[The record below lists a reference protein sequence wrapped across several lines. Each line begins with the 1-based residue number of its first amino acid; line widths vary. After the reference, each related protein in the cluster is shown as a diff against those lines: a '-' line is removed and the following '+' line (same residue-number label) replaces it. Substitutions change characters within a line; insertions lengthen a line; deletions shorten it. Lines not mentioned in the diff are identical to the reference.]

1 MRSEEVS
8 DVTGPSAT
16 DLDIA
21 VIGMACAFP
30 GAGTPAEFWANLC
43 DGVESVRL
51 LSDEELLARGV
62 PPETLRD
69 PDYVKAAYT
78 LDDVESF
85 DAEFFGINPNEARA
99 TDPQHRLFLEVC
111 WTALEDAGYDP
122 ATFDGDIGVFA
133 GIGMNS
139 YLLEVLAR
147 NAAFWQSTSLEQMM
161 IGNDKDFLP
170 SRVSYK
176 LNLTGPSINVNT
188 ACSTSLV
195 AIHLAR
201 QSLLLGESDMALVGG
216 VSIIVPN
223 GRGYRYMKDGIQSPD
238 GHCRAFDAE
247 ARGTV
252 WGDGAGV
259 VVLKRLSSA
268 LADGDRILATVKG
281 SAVNNDGAQKVGYTA
296 PGVEGQSRV
305 IVEALAEAGVSPD
318 EVGYVEAHGTGTPL
332 GDPVEITALTQAFRG
347 GTDRTGYCAIG
358 SVKTNIGHLNAA
370 AGIAGFM
377 KAVLAVQ
384 HGRIPA
390 SLNHATPNPRIAF
403 AASPFRVQT
412 ELAEWSGNG
421 RPRRAGISSMGIGG
435 TNCHV
440 IIEEAPATP
449 RETET
454 AAADHRKA
462 VAGPAPHRVLPLSA
476 RTATALAAA
485 TDRLAEHLAAHP
497 DLDLAD
503 VAYTLQCGRRHF
515 PHRHAVVAAS
525 TAEAARILRGRDPG
539 GLLAPGASTP
549 ADRPAADTHGAAELA
564 RWLDGENPDWAAIW
578 GKGGRARVALPT
590 YPFERQRYWYDATPD
605 DGYFTKLPDMADW
618 FSLPVWKPAPLPFDA
633 VARADRR
640 RLVLADDTGVGAA
653 VADRLRA
660 RGERVV
666 VVAAAGAGYERID
679 DATFTLDPAD
689 GEGYHDL
696 FQALLETGEAPA
708 DILFCWPV
716 DAAAA
721 QRDGFA
727 RDAFEAAQDR
737 ALFPILWIAEALA
750 EHAADQPVRLIAVTA
765 DVWDVTGGEPS
776 AVDASTT
783 AGACLVFQQSY
794 GAVSARCVDLGL
806 SGGEGIDA
814 QAGRVLAEL
823 DGSASEMLC
832 AYRGG
837 RRYVRS
843 YTPVR
848 VEAAAPRAATLE
860 KDRVYLVLGALEGIG
875 HQIAEHIVRDVGGRL
890 LILEEAGFPER
901 AQWAQWLAEQG
912 PDDPVSVRIRAA
924 EALVAEG
931 AAFVGALRT
940 DHDANVRLLAEAE
953 AATGPLAGVV
963 HAPGA
968 SNAKRISTMR
978 AVSIDDWW
986 LHFDAV
992 GHTLVLLDR
1001 MLGDRPLD
1009 FRIMTN
1015 SLGSVLGG
1023 DGFFHIA
1030 TVGGFAKAYTAMRA
1044 RRGGPTWSVQCWDSW
1059 TVEWSGISRFLPP
1072 SLFSRVEPSVLTSE
1086 EGVRCF
1092 ERAFAV
1098 AGEVEVEI
1106 SATDLARRYQKW
1118 VESTAARPTGPTERP
1133 AGHPRPQLETPFVTP
1148 RNPLEH
1154 DVADLFTQLLGVA
1167 TVGADDSFFELGGHS
1182 LLGVELAAEVRR
1194 RYSIDMDLYLLYG
1207 MSTVAD
1213 LAAHI
1218 DRVRA

>member
-8 DVTGPSAT
+8 DVTGQSAT

-30 GAGTPAEFWANLC
+30 GAGTPAEFWRNLC
-43 DGVESVRL
+43 DGVESVRTL
-51 LSDEELLARGV
+51 TDEELLARGV

-69 PDYVKAAYT
+69 PDYVKAAST
-78 LDDVESF
+78 LDDIESF
-85 DAEFFGINPNEARA
+85 DADFFGINPNEARA

-122 ATFDGDIGVFA
+122 GGYDGDVGVFA
-133 GIGMNS
+133 GVGMNS

-147 NAAFWQSTSLEQMM
+147 NAGFWQGTSLEQMM
-161 IGNDKDFLP
+161 IGNDKDFMP

-176 LNLTGPSINVNT
+176 LDLTGPSINVNT

-216 VSIIVPN
+216 VSITVPN

-259 VVLKRLSSA
+259 VVLKRLTTA

-281 SAVNNDGAQKVGYTA
+281 SAVNNDGARKVGYTA

-305 IVEALAEAGVSPD
+305 IVEALAEAGVQPD
-318 EVGYVEAHGTGTPL
+318 DIGYVEAHGTGTAL
-332 GDPVEITALTQAFRG
+332 GDPVEIAALTQAFRT
-347 GTDRTGYCAIG
+347 GTDRTGFCAIG

-377 KAVLAVQ
+377 KAVLAVRD
-384 HGRIPA
+384 GRIPA
-390 SLNHATPNPRIAF
+390 SLNHSEPNPRIDF
-403 AASPFRVQT
+403 AAGPFRVQT
-412 ELAEWSGNG
+412 ELGQWAGDDG
-421 RPRRAGISSMGIGG
+421 PRRAGISSMGIGG

-440 IIEEAPATP
+440 VIEQAPAP
-449 RETET
+449 RPRRDSGGGT
-454 AAADHRKA
+454 AA
-462 VAGPAPHRVLPLSA
+462 RVLPVSA
-476 RTATALAAA
+476 RTASALAAA
-485 TDRLAEHLAAHP
+485 VDRLADHLAANP
-497 DLDLAD
+497 GLDLAD

-515 PHRHAVVAAS
+515 AHRRAIVAS
-525 TAEAARILRGRDPG
+525 SIEEATRLLREGDPG
-539 GLLAPGASTP
+539 APVAGDA
-549 ADRPAADTHGAAELA
+549 RGAAELT
-564 RWLDGENPDWAAIW
+564 RWLDGEDPGWTAIW
-578 GKGGRARVALPT
+578 ADGSGTRVALPT
-590 YPFERQRYWYDATPD
+590 YPFERRRYWYDNDDPD

-618 FSLPVWKPAPLPFDA
+618 FSLPVWKPAPLPFGA
-633 VARADRR
+633 VARGDRR
-640 RLVLADDTGVGAA
+640 RLVLADDAGLGAA

-666 VVAAAGAGYERID
+666 VVSSGSGYERID
-679 DATFTLDPAD
+679 DATYTLDPAD
-689 GEGYHDL
+689 GDGYHDL
-696 FQALLETGEAPA
+696 IQALIEDGEVPE
-708 DILFCWPV
+708 DILLCWPV
-716 DAAAA
+716 DVAA
-721 QRDGFA
+721 RPDGFA

-737 ALFPILWIAEALA
+737 ALFPILWLGEALA
-750 EHAADQPVRLIAVTA
+750 EHAPDSPVRLTAVTA
-765 DVWDVTGGEPS
+765 GVWDVIGSEPLTVG
-776 AVDASTT
+776 AATT

-794 GAVSARCVDLGL
+794 GTVSARCVDLATSPAG
-806 SGGEGIDA
+806 DA
-814 QAGRVLAEL
+814 DAHVPAILAEL
-823 DGSASEMLC
+823 DGTGAEALC

-843 YTPVR
+843 YSPVR
-848 VEAAAPRAATLE
+848 VEASAPRAAGFHQ
-860 KDRVYLVLGALEGIG
+860 DRAYLVLGALEGIG
-875 HQIAEHIVRDVGGRL
+875 HQIARHICGDAGGRL
-890 LILEEAGFPER
+890 LILEEPGFPDPS
-901 AQWAQWLAEQG
+901 QWDEWLSAEG
-912 PDDPVSVRIRAA
+912 PEDPVSVRILAA
-924 EALVAEG
+924 RELVARG
-931 AAFVGALRT
+931 ATFLGSLSADAGA
-940 DHDANVRLLAEAE
+940 DARLLAGAE
-953 AATGPLAGVV
+953 ATAGPVAGVV

-978 AVSIDDWW
+978 AVSVDDWW
-986 LHFDAV
+986 VNFDAV
-992 GHTLVLLDR
+992 GHTLVQLDR

-1030 TVGGFAKAYTAMRA
+1030 TVGGFAKAYASMRA
-1044 RRGGPTWSVQCWDSW
+1044 GRGGPVWSVQCWDSW
-1059 TVEWSGISRFLPP
+1059 TVEWTGISKFLPP

-1086 EGVRCF
+1086 EGIRCF

-1118 VESTAARPTGPTERP
+1118 VESTAERAAVAGRPS
-1133 AGHPRPQLETPFVTP
+1133 GHPRPELETPYVPP
-1148 RNPLEH
+1148 RNPLE
-1154 DVADLFTQLLGVA
+1154 DDLAGMFTQLLGVA
-1167 TVGADDSFFELGGHS
+1167 SVGADDSFFELGGHS

-1194 RYSIDMDLYLLYG
+1194 RYSIEMDLYLLYG
-1207 MSTVAD
+1207 MSTVAG

-1218 DRVRA
+1218 ERARA

>member
-8 DVTGPSAT
+8 DVTDTTIGNITDSAA
-16 DLDIA
+16 DLDVA

-30 GAGTPAEFWANLC
+30 GAGTPDEFWANLC
-43 DGVESVRL
+43 DGVESVL
-51 LSDEELLARGV
+51 PLDDEELLARGV
-62 PPETLRD
+62 PPELLRD
-69 PDYVKAAYT
+69 PDYVKAAAT

-122 ATFDGDIGVFA
+122 AAFDGDIGVFA
-133 GIGMNS
+133 GSGMNS
-139 YLLEVLAR
+139 YLLEILAR
-147 NAAFWQSTSLEQMM
+147 NAAFWRGTSAEQMM

-223 GRGYRYMKDGIQSPD
+223 GRGYRYVKNGIQSPD
-238 GHCRAFDAE
+238 GHCRAFDAA

-252 WGDGAGV
+252 WGDGAGA
-259 VVLKRLSSA
+259 VVLKRLSAA
-268 LADGDRILATVKG
+268 LADGDRILAVVKG

-318 EVGYVEAHGTGTPL
+318 EIGYVEAHGTGTSL
-332 GDPVEITALTQAFRG
+332 GDPIEITALAQAFRS

-370 AGIAGFM
+370 AGVAGFM
-377 KAVLAVQ
+377 KTVLAVQ

-390 SLNHATPNPRIAF
+390 SLNHHTPNPRIDF
-403 AASPFRVQT
+403 ASSPFRVQT
-412 ELAEWSGNG
+412 ELGEWAADG
-421 RPRRAGISSMGIGG
+421 RPRRAGVSSMGIGG

-440 IIEEAPATP
+440 IVEEAPRES
-449 RETET
+449 RETREPET
-454 AAADHRKA
+454 AT
-462 VAGPAPHRVLPLSA
+462 APRHVLPVSA
-476 RTATALAAA
+476 RTPTALAAA
-485 TDRLAEHLAAHP
+485 VERLADHLAAHP
-497 DLDLAD
+497 DLELAD

-515 PHRHAVVAAS
+515 PHRQAVAAAS
-525 TAEAARILRGRDPG
+525 VEEAARLLREPG
-539 GLLAPGASTP
+539 PATAS
-549 ADRPAADTHGAAELA
+549 AGDAHGTAELA
-564 RWLDGENPDWAAIW
+564 RWLSGEDLDWAAIW
-578 GKGGRARVALPT
+578 GKGDRTRVALPT
-590 YPFERQRYWYDATPD
+590 YPFERQRYWYDTVSAD
-605 DGYFTKLPDMADW
+605 DGYFVKLPDMADW

-633 VARADRR
+633 VARTGRR
-640 RLVLADDTGVGAA
+640 RLVLADDSGLGAA
-653 VADRLRA
+653 VAERLRA

-666 VVAAAGAGYERID
+666 VVSAGSDYERTGD
-679 DATFTLDPAD
+679 TAFTLDPAA
-689 GEGYHDL
+689 GEGYHAL
-696 FQALLETGEAPA
+696 IEALLEDGGAPD
-708 DILFCWPV
+708 DILFCWPL
-716 DAAAA
+716 DATAA
-721 QRDGFA
+721 QGDGFA
-727 RDAFEAAQDR
+727 RDDFENAQDR
-737 ALFPILWIAEALA
+737 ALFPIVWIAEALA
-750 EHAADQPVRLIAVTA
+750 EHAPDHPVRLIAVTA
-765 DVWDVTGGEPS
+765 DVWDVTGGEPF

-783 AGACLVFQQSY
+783 VGACLVFQQSY
-794 GAVSARCVDLGL
+794 GAIFARCVDLGRA
-806 SGGEGIDA
+806 GGEGDDA
-814 QAGRVLAEL
+814 LTGRVLAEL
-823 DGSASEMLC
+823 DGPASEMLC
-832 AYRGG
+832 AYRGE

-848 VEAAAPRAATLE
+848 VEAAAPRAASLE
-860 KDRVYLVLGALEGIG
+860 PDRVYLVLGALEGIG
-875 HQIAEHIVRDVGGRL
+875 NQIAEHVLRGVGGKL
-890 LILEEAGFPER
+890 LIVEEPGFPEPGE
-901 AQWAQWLAEQG
+901 WAQWVAEQG
-912 PDDPVSVRIRAA
+912 AEDPVSVRIRAA
-924 EALVAEG
+924 EALVAGG
-931 AAFVGALRT
+931 ATYVGALST
-940 DHDANVRLLAEAE
+940 DEEANARLLAEAE
-953 AATGPLAGVV
+953 AAAGPVAGVV

-978 AVSIDDWW
+978 AVSVDDWW
-986 LHFDAV
+986 VNFDAV

-1059 TVEWSGISRFLPP
+1059 TVEWTGISRFLPP
-1072 SLFSRVEPSVLTSE
+1072 SLFNRVEPSVLTSE

-1118 VESTAARPTGPTERP
+1118 VESTATRQRAGGPAERP
-1133 AGHPRPQLETPFVTP
+1133 AGHPRPHLATPFVTP
-1148 RNPLEH
+1148 RNPLER
-1154 DVADLFTQLLGVA
+1154 DVAGMFTQLLGVS